1 MPAFSGNVA
10 LFITNK
16 AGWARFI
23 RLVIFYTFV
32 RLTTV
37 PMSAYNI

>member
-10 LFITNK
+10 LFATNK

-23 RLVIFYTFV
+23 GLVVFYTFV
-32 RLTTV
+32 RLMMALT
-37 PMSAYNI
+37 SAHTI